1 MRRSDSPVIFEL
13 EVRSTHPMTEIVST
27 NSGWTLAQ
35 TLVLTADPIRWKD
48 WIDGHGSIILSSSGV
63 DFDGDL
69 LPLELRESCWT
80 NLCEGKLVATIA
92 RTPKGKPTSIKPK
105 ELLSVFEPVW
115 QASSVVRKLAKK
127 KAALPIRV
135 FPVLLSPTA
144 ACRIAG
150 LGLAEVLRRFL
161 LDDPEVLALNAR
173 LKRPKLGFEGSFP
186 GVSDNWPLGLT
197 DDEFGY
203 RIVESSLVR
212 LDRPLPAPSKE
223 QFALAVA
230 LNSRLQALRQY
241 LSEGRVLG
249 WGAFS
254 QTGAFG
260 SIDPQQ
266 WARSDISINAQN
278 GDLCDGQ
285 LVSPI
290 VRWSGISLRS
300 VRSAVMDGPVTT
312 PVKADSR
319 LEKPNRHAPASES
332 TLAAISELWPDGIP
346 KGLRRTKRNDA
357 IIQWQREKGLAV
369 VSEKTI
375 DRSVARAKSTKGRP

>member
-1 MRRSDSPVIFEL
+1 
-13 EVRSTHPMTEIVST
+13 MTEIDST

-48 WIDGHGSIILSSSGV
+48 WIDGHGSISLSNSDADS
-63 DFDGDL
+63 DDDL

-92 RTPKGKPTSIKPK
+92 RTPKGKPTSIKPT
-105 ELLSVFEPVW
+105 ELRSVFEPVW

-144 ACRIAG
+144 ACDIAG
-150 LGLAEVLRRFL
+150 LSLAELLRRFL
-161 LDDPEVLALNAR
+161 LDDPQVLALHAR
-173 LKRPKLGFEGSFP
+173 LKRPKLDFDRRRFP
-186 GVSDNWPLGLT
+186 GISDNWPLGLT
-197 DDEFGY
+197 DDEFAY
-203 RIVESSLVR
+203 RIVESPLVL
-212 LDRPLPAPSKE
+212 LDRPLPTPSKE
-223 QFALAVA
+223 QSALAMA
-230 LNSRLQALRQY
+230 LNSRLQGLREL
-241 LSEGRVLG
+241 LSEGKVLG
-249 WGAFS
+249 WGTSS

-266 WARSDISINAQN
+266 WVRSDISINAQN
-278 GDLCDGQ
+278 GDLCDGHG
-285 LVSPI
+285 VSPMA
-290 VRWSGISLRS
+290 RWSSISLRS
-300 VRSAVMDGPVTT
+300 VRAAGMDDPAAT

-319 LEKPNRHAPASES
+319 LEKPNRQAPASES

-375 DRSVARAKSTKGRP
+375 DRSVAKAKSTKGRP